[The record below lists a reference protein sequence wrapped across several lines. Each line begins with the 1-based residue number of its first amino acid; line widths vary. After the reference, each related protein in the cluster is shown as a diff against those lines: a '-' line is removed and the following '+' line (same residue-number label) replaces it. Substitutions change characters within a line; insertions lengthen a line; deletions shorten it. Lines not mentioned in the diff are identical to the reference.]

1 MSDAPPSEGPV
12 ERARKTLSNILSNIP
27 SSPNVIKALI
37 AALVVLCSAKISTGL
52 IKANSIGN
60 QPLQG
65 KIKPI
70 TLNGDGWENNL
81 SKDQLQQL
89 DNGKRV
95 LLQKRLRGDSGG
107 RGTAVQDMNA
117 PPATVLKAVTTFDR
131 YAGRLAQCSYSTVYG
146 RSQNR
151 MKGTENI
158 KVHMKLAGGVKTFN
172 CYYDHTVTPKKGTV
186 TWQLDPDKTS
196 DFVDVQGQ
204 WYVAKHP
211 TKQGWSR
218 VWYSAEVALPPW
230 LPGPIVVQLCKTSG
244 TKALS
249 FVKKEAEALVSSSW
263 GMKRGGFRP
272 RSPLR
277 PRRFKR

>member
-12 ERARKTLSNILSNIP
+12 ERARKILSQLP

-37 AALVVLCSAKISTGL
+37 AALVVLCSAKISSGL

-117 PPATVLKAVTTFDR
+117 PPQTVLKAVTTFDR

-172 CYYDHTVTPKKGTV
+172 CYYDHTC
-186 TWQLDPDKTS
+186 LLYTS
-196 DFVDVQGQ
+196 PSPRDR
-204 WYVAKHP
+204 
-211 TKQGWSR
+211 TRSR
-218 VWYSAEVALPPW
+218 MPSSA
-230 LPGPIVVQLCKTSG
+230 
-244 TKALS
+244 
-249 FVKKEAEALVSSSW
+249 
-263 GMKRGGFRP
+263 
-272 RSPLR
+272 
-277 PRRFKR
+277 